1 MSLVSKNKH
10 KTRRRTLRVR
20 NAVKAHSTHP
30 RVSINRSLDHIY
42 AQIIDDAAHTTLVS
56 ASSLNMKDVKGDKK
70 AVAKAVGLELARKA
84 KEKGIER
91 AAFDR
96 GPFLYHGRV
105 KALAE
110 GLREGGLHI

>member
-1 MSLVSKNKH
+1 MSLVSKH
-10 KTRRRTLRVR
+10 HQKTRRRTLRVR
-20 NAVKAHSTHP
+20 NAVKAHSSHP
-30 RVSINRSLDHIY
+30 RVSVYRSLDHIY
-42 AQIIDDAAHTTLVS
+42 AQLIDDVAHKTLVS
-56 ASSLNMKDVKGDKK
+56 ASSMSIKNAKGDKK
-70 AVAKAVGLELARKA
+70 ALAKEVGLELARKA
-84 KEKGIER
+84 KEQGIER